1 MSSLWA
7 VLLLGAL
14 LFILPELLRRRSDH
28 YTYPDIPAGP
38 TTSPSPVPDEHIR
51 AATLSMSALDHDAV
65 APTAVEPP
73 PVTTTA
79 THDETPPDLRPLV
92 NGFIMAEILSPPVAK
107 RCSRIPYR
115 RYRR

>member
-1 MSSLWA
+1 MFSLL
-7 VLLLGAL
+7 VILLLGAL
-14 LFILPELLRRRSDH
+14 LFILPELLRRRPDH

-38 TTSPSPVPDEHIR
+38 TTSPSHVPAEHTR
-51 AATLSMSALDHDAV
+51 AAALSMSTLGHDV
-65 APTAVEPP
+65 IAPTIVEPP
-73 PVTTTA
+73 PVTTAVTR
-79 THDETPPDLRPLV
+79 DETSPDLSPLV